1 MRFSTRALGVACAV
15 MLSGCFAGDVSV
27 VKASRITGWSQFTVE
42 QLLDKRKACSRV
54 EWKSFKDTRDRS
66 VVEYTC
72 ESAAGKNYLQR
83 FVQIGIDEAQ
93 KKLKGEL
100 HNESAYAER
109 DQRDIALAKENLQD
123 EVNAVENRLT
133 RIEELKRDI
142 GRINQATLT
151 SCRDLDVSSFSRLI
165 SAEIQSFS
173 RACIQAI
180 SRNQPREMEISRDM
194 VISAAEYQIRN
205 QKSAIENNKTQIDFQ
220 GSRLEQQLASIER
233 QKVERKEYEVKR
245 RNDAQADLVALER
258 HWANVKGV
266 REVSQW
272 VMQGKE
278 PIYLGSRIDL
288 VLTDKTIEVPVTA
301 RLVFNQA
308 EKDGED
314 LTPAYEF
321 ALREAWNRYPMKP

>member
-1 MRFSTRALGVACAV
+1 MRFSTRTLGVACAV

-42 QLLDKRKACSRV
+42 QLLDKRKACSSV

-72 ESAAGKNYLQR
+72 ESAAGTAYLQSLHTSA
-83 FVQIGIDEAQ
+83 VESAQ
-93 KKLKGEL
+93 KSLMGASQ
-100 HNESAYAER
+100 HDAAFAEM
-109 DQRDIALAKENLQD
+109 DKQQTQLAKETAEEQMGELANRQALIAALEQD
-123 EVNAVENRLT
+123 ISRIQGLTLASCREVNANSFNR
-133 RIEELKRDI
+133 
-142 GRINQATLT
+142 A
-151 SCRDLDVSSFSRLI
+151 I
-165 SAEIQSFS
+165 SGFIQSFQKGC
-173 RACIQAI
+173 AKAIQYNEPRDLEIDKNVLIRVAQTQI
-180 SRNQPREMEISRDM
+180 SDQE
-194 VISAAEYQIRN
+194 SAIRN
-205 QKSAIENNKTQIDFQ
+205 LKTQIEMTQ
-220 GSRLEQQLASIER
+220 SRAEQQAARAEDK
-233 QKVERKEYEVKR
+233 KVEREQAAIKT
-245 RNDAQADLVALER
+245 RNEAQAKLVALER

-278 PIYLGSRIDL
+278 PVYLGSRIDL